1 MSLLGG
7 WGINLNIKI
16 NSIKNKFIIYFTM
29 FSVTIFVILWVMQVV
44 FIQAYY
50 KSMIKNELV
59 KIGND
64 ITKNYDDID
73 LLDQIS
79 YKNSMN
85 ILVFDEF
92 GHIKYSS
99 QSSDKPSY
107 IDLNLAISNLKKN
120 NGNYTTY
127 SVKIPRLKSESIVY
141 SNMVNNIYVIV
152 STNIEPIGA
161 ATKVLSNQLI
171 YITIILILL
180 SFIISLYISKKFVK
194 PITDITNTSI
204 ELGKGNYDVV
214 FKQSEYDEINN
225 LASTLNYSANEL
237 KKTDG
242 LRKELIANV
251 SHDIKTPLTI
261 IKAYSE
267 MIKDL
272 SGDIKEKRDE
282 HLSVIISQAD
292 LLTNLTND
300 MMDLSRLETGTA
312 KLNIEEY
319 DIIIQ
324 VSEVL
329 NSFGYLEDYN
339 FILSVE
345 NNIKECLV
353 KADKVKINQ
362 VLYNL
367 ISNAVNFVGK
377 DKTVYVNILK
387 NNDLVRI
394 EVKDNGKGIEDVSRI
409 FDRYYK
415 SNDKFR
421 KSGYGTGL
429 GLSIVKNIL
438 ELHKFKYG
446 VDSKVGI
453 GTTFWFEIK
462 E

>member
-1 MSLLGG
+1 M
-7 WGINLNIKI
+7 
-16 NSIKNKFIIYFTM
+16 YFTM
-29 FSVTIFVILWVMQVV
+29 FSVTIFIILWIMQVV

-50 KSMIKNELV
+50 KSMIEKELV
-59 KIGND
+59 NIGKNVTD
-64 ITKNYDDID
+64 NYDKND

-85 ILVFDEF
+85 ILVFDES
-92 GHIKYSS
+92 GDIKYSS
-99 QSSDKPSY
+99 QSENKPFY
-107 IDLNLAISNLKKN
+107 IDLNLAISNLEKN

-127 SVKIPRLKSESIVY
+127 TVKIPRLKSESIVF
-141 SNMVNNIYVIV
+141 SNKVDNTYIIV

-161 ATKVLSNQLI
+161 ATKVLSNQLV

-180 SFIISLYISKKFVK
+180 AFIISIYISKKFVK
-194 PITDITNTSI
+194 PITDITTSSK
-204 ELGKGNYDVV
+204 ELGKGNYDIV
-214 FKQSEYDEINN
+214 FKQSEYEEINN
-225 LASTLNYSANEL
+225 LADSLNYSAKEL

-272 SGDIKEKRDE
+272 SGDIKEKRNE

-292 LLTNLTND
+292 LLTKLTDD
-300 MMDLSRLETGTA
+300 MMDLSKLETGTV
-312 KLNIEEY
+312 KLNIEKY
-319 DIIIQ
+319 NIITQVTDI
-324 VSEVL
+324 L
-329 NSFGYLEDYN
+329 NGFKCFEDYN
-339 FILSVE
+339 FKLSVQDNLE
-345 NNIKECLV
+345 ECFV
-353 KADKVKINQ
+353 NADKIKINQ

-367 ISNAVNFVGK
+367 ISNAVNFAK
-377 DKTVYVNILK
+377 RDKTVYVNICK

-394 EVKDNGKGIEDVSRI
+394 EVKDNGKGIEDVSQI

-446 VDSKVGI
+446 VDSKVGV

-462 E
+462 

>member
-1 MSLLGG
+1 M
-7 WGINLNIKI
+7 NIKI
-16 NSIKNKFIIYFTM
+16 NSIRNKFIVYFTM

-59 KIGND
+59 KIGNE
-64 ITKNYDDID
+64 ITRNYNNINLID
-73 LLDQIS
+73 EIS

-92 GHIKYSS
+92 GKIKYSS
-99 QSSDKPSY
+99 QSSEKPFY
-107 IDLNLAISNLKKN
+107 IDLNLAINNLQKN

-127 SVKIPRLKSESIVY
+127 TVKIPRLNSESIVY
-141 SNMVNNIYVIV
+141 SNKVSNIYVIV

-171 YITIILILL
+171 YITITLILL
-180 SFIISLYISKKFVK
+180 SFIISLYISKKFIK
-194 PITDITNTSI
+194 PITDITKTSI
-204 ELGKGNYDVV
+204 ELGKGNYNVV

-225 LASTLNYSANEL
+225 LAITLNYSANEL

-292 LLTNLTND
+292 LLTKLTDD
-300 MMDLSRLETGTA
+300 MMNLSKLETGTIE
-312 KLNIEEY
+312 LNIEEY
-319 DIIIQ
+319 DVMEQINNI
-324 VSEVL
+324 L
-329 NSFGYLEDYN
+329 NSFKCFDEYKFKFN
-339 FILSVE
+339 IE
-345 NNIKECLV
+345 NKECFI
-353 KADKVKINQ
+353 KADKIKINQ

-367 ISNAVNFVGK
+367 ISNAVNFVGS
-377 DKTVYVNILK
+377 DKTVYVNVIE
-387 NNDLVRI
+387 NNNVVRI
-394 EVKDNGKGIEDVSRI
+394 EVKDNGKGIKDTSQI

-438 ELHKFKYG
+438 ELHQFKYG
-446 VDSKVGI
+446 VDSKVGV
-453 GTTFWFEIK
+453 GSTFWFEIVK
-462 E
+462 

>member
-1 MSLLGG
+1 M
-7 WGINLNIKI
+7 
-16 NSIKNKFIIYFTM
+16 YFTM
-29 FSVTIFVILWVMQVV
+29 FSVAIFVILWIMQVV

-50 KSMIKNELV
+50 KGMIANELV

-64 ITKNYDDID
+64 VSSNHSDTS
-73 LLDQIS
+73 LLDEIS

-85 ILVFDEF
+85 ILIFDEI
-92 GHIKYSS
+92 GEIEYST
-99 QSSDKPSY
+99 QSSKNKPFY
-107 IDLNLAISNLKKN
+107 IDLNMAINNLEAN
-120 NGNYTTY
+120 NGKYTTY
-127 SVKIPRLKSESIVY
+127 TVKIPRINSESIVY
-141 SNMVNNIYVIV
+141 SNKVDSTYIIV

-171 YITIILILL
+171 YITIILVVL

-194 PITDITNTSI
+194 PITEITNTAK

-214 FKQSEYDEINN
+214 FKSSEYEELNN
-225 LASTLNYSANEL
+225 LADSLNYSANEL
-237 KKTDG
+237 KNTDK

-251 SHDIKTPLTI
+251 SHDIKTPLTVV
-261 IKAYSE
+261 KAYSE

-282 HLSVIISQAD
+282 HLSVIINQAD
-292 LLTNLTND
+292 LLTKLTDD

-312 KLNIEEY
+312 KLNIESF
-319 DIIIQ
+319 DIINQ
-324 VSEVL
+324 VNDVL
-329 NSFGYLEDYN
+329 NSFRCFDEYK
-339 FILSVE
+339 FILSIE
-345 NNIKECLV
+345 DNMEECLV
-353 KADKVKINQ
+353 KADRIKINQ

-367 ISNAVNFVGK
+367 ISNAVNFVGN
-377 DKTVYVNILK
+377 DKTVYVNIIK
-387 NNDLVRI
+387 NNDSIRVEI
-394 EVKDNGKGIEDVSRI
+394 KDNGKGIEDVSQI

-415 SNDKFR
+415 SNDKYR

-453 GTTFWFEIK
+453 GTTFWFEING
-462 E
+462 

>member
-1 MSLLGG
+1 M
-7 WGINLNIKI
+7 
-16 NSIKNKFIIYFTM
+16 YFTM
-29 FSVTIFVILWVMQVV
+29 FSVAIFVILWVMQVV

-50 KSMIKNELV
+50 KGMIETELV
-59 KIGND
+59 KIG
-64 ITKNYDDID
+64 KNVTNNYNNND

-79 YKNSMN
+79 YKNSMS
-85 ILVFDEF
+85 ILVFDES
-92 GHIKYSS
+92 GDIKYSS
-99 QSSDKPSY
+99 QSDNKPFY
-107 IDLNLAISNLKKN
+107 IDFNLAISNLEKN

-127 SVKIPRLKSESIVY
+127 IVKIPKFKSESIVF
-141 SNMVNNIYVIV
+141 SNKVDNTYIIV

-171 YITIILILL
+171 YITIILIIL
-180 SFIISLYISKKFVK
+180 SFIISIYISKKFVK
-194 PITDITNTSI
+194 PITDITNTSK

-225 LASTLNYSANEL
+225 LADSLNYSAKEL

-292 LLTNLTND
+292 LLTKLTDD
-300 MMDLSRLETGTA
+300 MMDLSKLETGTVE
-312 KLNIEEY
+312 LNMEKY
-319 DIIIQ
+319 DIISQ
-324 VSEVL
+324 VNDIL
-329 NSFGYLEDYN
+329 NSFKCFEEYR
-339 FILSVE
+339 FVLSVQ
-345 NNIKECLV
+345 NNMEECFV
-353 KADKVKINQ
+353 NADKIKINQ

-367 ISNAVNFVGK
+367 ISNAINFAKK

-387 NNDLVRI
+387 NDDVVRI
-394 EVKDNGKGIEDVSRI
+394 EVKDNGKGIADVSQI

-462 E
+462 

>member
-1 MSLLGG
+1 
-7 WGINLNIKI
+7 
-16 NSIKNKFIIYFTM
+16 
-29 FSVTIFVILWVMQVV
+29 
-44 FIQAYY
+44 
-50 KSMIKNELV
+50 MIKNELV